1 MVGSS
6 RICERV
12 VTHQS
17 IGYTHRSRT
26 FPKACISTS
35 SAVRRGR
42 LCMQKEE
49 LSRGGGRQKL
59 LTLKPLLAI
68 FERWRWR
75 HTGEKT
81 LRIFRFFGR
90 EKGRDGKCSWWETPF
105 EAFSVNDPPPLSASL
120 FHLPAF
126 FVF

>member
-42 LCMQKEE
+42 LRMQKEG
-49 LSRGGGRQKL
+49 LS
-59 LTLKPLLAI
+59 
-68 FERWRWR
+68 
-75 HTGEKT
+75 GEGKTKT
-81 LRIFRFFGR
+81 LDF
-90 EKGRDGKCSWWETPF
+90 ETPF
-105 EAFSVNDPPPLSASL
+105 GYFRKVAMATHRKENAWNLQVFWPGKRSGWKMLLVGDPL
-120 FHLPAF
+120 
-126 FVF
+126 